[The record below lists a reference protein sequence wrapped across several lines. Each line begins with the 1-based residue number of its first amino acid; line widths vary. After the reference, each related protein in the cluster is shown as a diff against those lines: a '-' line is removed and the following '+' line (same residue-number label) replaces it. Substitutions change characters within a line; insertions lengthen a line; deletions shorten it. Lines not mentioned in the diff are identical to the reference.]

1 MKKCQDCRANN
12 KNQYCDL
19 EYKTEKLSQMVLG
32 WEYEYIS
39 PLEKCDK
46 PKSYKDYHKKLR
58 ILIEKQLC
66 KDNQ

>member
-19 EYKTEKLSQMVLG
+19 GYKTEKLSQIIFNN
-32 WEYEYIS
+32 EYSYIS

-46 PKSYKDYHKKLR
+46 PKSSKDYNKKLKTF
-58 ILIEKQLC
+58 IIKKLC